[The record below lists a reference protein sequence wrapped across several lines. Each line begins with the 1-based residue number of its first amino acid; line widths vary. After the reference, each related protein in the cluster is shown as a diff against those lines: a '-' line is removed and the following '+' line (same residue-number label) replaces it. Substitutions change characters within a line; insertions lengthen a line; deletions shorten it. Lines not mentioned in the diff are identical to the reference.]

1 MKRRNWF
8 LLFIL
13 VAAAGF
19 VIYTHKTAPYQKT
32 EGRIFGT
39 FYNITYQSTEN
50 LDKAILAA
58 LHQVDTSLS
67 MFNKEST
74 VSKINRNENPE
85 LDKLFLYIF
94 PRAVKVSEATNGA
107 FDITV
112 APLVNAWGFGIKKQ
126 NAQAVNPT
134 TEQINRIREYVGY
147 NKLHIN
153 DRKLTKDDP
162 RTMIDLSAIAKGLG
176 SDVVADV
183 LNKAKVENYMVEI
196 GGEVVAKGKN
206 EKGKPWR
213 IGVTK
218 PQAEE
223 GQEAGFQCILQLNNC
238 AAATSGNYRNFHIV
252 DGVKYAHTIDPRTG
266 FPVQHDI
273 ISATVIAPKCYEA
286 DAYATAFMVMGL
298 EQAKKVL
305 SKQKHL
311 NAYIIYNGKDDTRKV
326 WMTEGFEKYIA
337 Q

>member
-1 MKRRNWF
+1 MKRRNWI

-13 VAAAGF
+13 AIAAGF
-19 VIYTHKTAPYQKT
+19 VIYTHKTAPYLKS

-50 LDKAILAA
+50 LDKEILNA

-67 MFNKEST
+67 MFNPEST
-74 VSKINRNENPE
+74 ISKINRNENPE

-94 PRAVKVSEATNGA
+94 PRAVKVSEATGGA

-112 APLVNAWGFGIKKQ
+112 APLVNAWGFGTKKQ
-126 NAQAVNPT
+126 TPEVPT
-134 TEQINRIREYVGY
+134 KEQINSIREYVGY
-147 NKLHIN
+147 NKLHLN
-153 DRKLTKDDP
+153 GRTLTKDDP

-176 SDVVADV
+176 SDIVADV

-238 AAATSGNYRNFHIV
+238 AAATSGNYRNFYIA

-273 ISATVIAPKCYEA
+273 ISATVIAPKCHEA
-286 DAYATAFMVMGL
+286 DAYATAFMAMGL
-298 EQAKKVL
+298 EETKKVL

-311 NAYIIYNGKDDTRKV
+311 NAYIIYNGRNNTQKV
-326 WMTEGFEKYIA
+326 WMTEGFQKYIV